1 VRNSDVRR
9 KASLRTAADSTR
21 AWEENAVR
29 RRARDATR
37 SAELERL

>member
-9 KASLRTAADSTR
+9 KASLRTASDSTR

-37 SAELERL
+37 SAELQRL